1 MTVLFTPDFRAVR
14 PPATTMDLFHRYYI
28 YQSDLGATDQYTFR
42 DTEQDLSSVRF
53 KKVEELSANDQFTV
67 AHIQQQL
74 EGTDAVLEVFQWS
87 YGGYEDNSPKDCSAE
102 LIEQWYSDERGG
114 FGNVDD
120 AENTP
125 QSAQLMVDF
134 LEPPAIVRAENI
146 YEPELPRYNFGNAIL
161 DLVANNSI
169 FPLRQKF
176 EFARNIDDQLPAIT
190 SKLYRSMGN
199 QDVSPLPGSLI
210 SMFLSKIWGVVEEF
224 GEQRD
229 PNVAGRMRR
238 DFYED
243 NQFGLEDE
251 DYGRFVSLLTSL
263 PIIKVP
269 DPFTR
274 NLLIQYIS
282 STNWGGFENSLGIIV
297 EDFPVRPGDVTGPS
311 LTLAGQFNQTFETQ
325 KPLQN
330 LLEVS
335 YALIGSS
342 NPNYKFSEIT
352 QFFTT
357 LFGELPL
364 ADFYNLLDKSLALTG
379 PPDSEENL
387 RSFLEPLIPGDS
399 SPLVAEY
406 YDFAPFGKNVFDYQS
421 YKQMTGITETPE
433 KIEATLDFAAINP
446 EYNYYAES
454 YEKAISPENI
464 PEAALPNM
472 YVYSFVS
479 DRNLMNNQAQFPPW
493 NNDRATQNTQLQL
506 GFDRLI
512 TLNEFD
518 ATSVPTLGSD
528 NGDQFVQYLN
538 NYAAALAPI
547 NKGDDT
553 GVTIDF
559 LSDLAR
565 EYYNINTPASEM
577 NLYNKLNSR
586 KVAFPMY
593 VELGFPMG
601 STGPVGSLIDESL
614 TSTAFVDSVIK
625 SPATTERFYMA
636 AKGFRGVG
644 VFSTNPLGAVFDDYN
659 NPEDVNVEGDVYNP
673 LISVTSPNRIVDFN
687 SWIANAMTEIET
699 TQMGDEQQES
709 RPGECPNTNARMSAE
724 AVRDLILQEAKQ
736 RMKPY
741 SEILNEKASIAP
753 SETII
758 YKLTKRKI
766 NTDGVVGPVIQQFYF
781 PNSTRENLVKFVDTQ
796 VKYNQE
802 YRYELYGIT
811 VVYGSKCQMQV
822 IDENTRSEVSKKI
835 YTTVAVVTRP
845 NPKIVEHPIHTN
857 IWNSAE
863 NNRFGVTGLSAGL
876 AFPDVY
882 IDDRPPPPPEILVS
896 PFKQNYRQILLSFQP
911 SSEVFIQKRAI
922 EWILINE
929 QSDWEQT
936 FQNSIV
942 FQKQFKNY
950 ALKSP
955 KLEFSGES
963 GAEVKRIEIFRS
975 DREPENI
982 TNNRDLYRLMF
993 NGKLRKTLDI
1003 SGDADVPDDERA
1015 VAFDCI
1021 DNLEPN
1027 VKYYYTARSVD
1038 VHGKV
1043 SNPTP
1048 IYCVELVYDR
1058 GTYYPYVAL
1067 YEPKYKE
1074 IRKPTRRMSRFLE
1087 IKAAPIQTSVK
1098 NTFNAAN
1105 QLISSEKGFISSDDH
1120 AVENNMFV
1128 VRLTSR
1134 DTGRKIQ
1141 FNLTFKKSETTEET

>member
-1 MTVLFTPDFRAVR
+1 VTILFTPDFRAVR
-14 PPATTMDLFHRYYI
+14 SPATTMDLFHRYYI
-28 YQSDLGATDQYTFR
+28 YQSDLAATAQYTFR
-42 DTEQDLSSVRF
+42 DTEQGLSSVRF
-53 KKVEELSANDQFTV
+53 KKLEELSSRDRLSARY
-67 AHIQQQL
+67 IQDDL
-74 EGTDAVLEVFQWS
+74 TDTSAVVEVFQWS
-87 YGGYEDNSPKDCSAE
+87 YGGYENNSPKDCSAE
-102 LIEQWYSDERGG
+102 LLDKWESDRLGDLDGVE
-114 FGNVDD
+114 NV
-120 AENTP
+120 P
-125 QSAQLMVDF
+125 QSAKLNLPY
-134 LEPPAIVRAENI
+134 LEPPAIVRAKNI
-146 YEPELPRYNFGNAIL
+146 YEPEPPIYKFSQGLI
-161 DLVANNSI
+161 DLVNNNSV
-169 FPLRQKF
+169 FPLRRDFVLEK
-176 EFARNIDDQLPAIT
+176 NID
-190 SKLYRSMGN
+190 N
-199 QDVSPLPGSLI
+199 QTIEIAQRLQETLGELSSRTDPGSL
-210 SMFLSKIWGVVEEF
+210 SSLFLSRVWSHTPEF
-224 GEQRD
+224 GEQRE
-229 PNVAGRMRR
+229 PIPGRLRQ
-238 DFYED
+238 D
-243 NQFGLEDE
+243 LDE
-251 DYGRFVSLLTSL
+251 LVGDDDEEYSRFVLLLSQM

-269 DPFTR
+269 NQEER
-274 NLLIQYIS
+274 SRLIRLVS
-282 STNWGGFENSLGIIV
+282 EASPSGFRSSLGILV
-297 EDFPVRPGDVTGPS
+297 EEFPVRPGNNLEGDPILIGDS
-311 LTLAGQFNQTFETQ
+311 GIYQTQ
-325 KPLQN
+325 KPLQS

-335 YALIGSS
+335 YALLGTS
-342 NPNYKFSEIT
+342 NPEYGFSEIT
-352 QFFTT
+352 QFFRN
-357 LFGELPL
+357 LFGKLSAP
-364 ADFYNLLDKSLALTG
+364 DFYASMDRALQQSY
-379 PPDSEENL
+379 PPNNEEII
-387 RSFLEPLIPGDS
+387 RSFLEPLLPGDGE
-399 SPLVAEY
+399 PLTVEY

-479 DRNLMNNQAQFPPW
+479 DRNLMDNQQQFPPW
-493 NNDRATQNTQLQL
+493 NNDRATQNSQLQL

-512 TLNEFD
+512 TLDEFD

-528 NGDQFVQYLN
+528 NRDQFVQYLR
-538 NYAAALAPI
+538 NYARALGPI
-547 NKGDDT
+547 NRGDDT

-559 LSDLAR
+559 LSDLAK

-593 VELGFPMG
+593 IELGFPMG

-625 SPATTERFYMA
+625 SPSTPESFYMA
-636 AKGFRGVG
+636 AKGFQKSGG
-644 VFSTNPLGAVFDDYN
+644 FSPNPLGAVFDDYN

-673 LISVTSPNRIVDFN
+673 LISVTSPNRIIDFN
-687 SWIANAMTEIET
+687 SWITNAMTEIET
-699 TQMGDEQQES
+699 TQMGDEQQED
-709 RPGECPNTNARMSAE
+709 RQGECPGTNSRMSAE
-724 AVRDLILQEAKQ
+724 AVRDLILREAEQ

-741 SEILNEKASIAP
+741 SEILGQKSSIAP

-766 NTDGVVGPVIQQFYF
+766 NTDGIVGPVIQQFYF
-781 PNSTRENLVKFVDTQ
+781 PNSTREHLVKFVDTQ

-802 YRYELYGIT
+802 YRYGLFGIT
-811 VVYGSKCQMQV
+811 VVYGSKCEMRV
-822 IDENTRSEVSKKI
+822 IDSNISSGLNKKI

-857 IWNSAE
+857 IWNSTE

-876 AFPDVY
+876 AFPDVR
-882 IDDRPPPPPEILVS
+882 IDDRPPPPPQILIA
-896 PFKQNYRQILLSFQP
+896 PFRQNYRQVLLALEP
-911 SSEVFIQKRAI
+911 SSEVFIGKRAI
-922 EWILINE
+922 EWTLLNE

-936 FQNSIV
+936 FQESIL

-950 ALKSP
+950 SLKSP

-963 GAEVKRIEIFRS
+963 GAEIKRMEIFRS
-975 DREPENI
+975 DSAPENVV
-982 TNNRDLYRLMF
+982 TKRDLYRLMF

-1003 SGDADVPDDERA
+1003 SGDPLVPEDERA
-1015 VAFDCI
+1015 IAFDCI
-1021 DNLEPN
+1021 DTLQPN

-1048 IYCVELVYDR
+1048 IYEVELVYDR
-1058 GTYYPYVAL
+1058 GTYYPYVDL
-1067 YEPKYKE
+1067 YEPMYKDV
-1074 IRKPTRRMSRFLE
+1074 RKPSRRMARFLE

-1098 NTFNAAN
+1098 NTFDQSNS
-1105 QLISSEKGFISSDDH
+1105 LISSEQGFIPSSDH
-1120 AVENNMFV
+1120 SVENNTFI